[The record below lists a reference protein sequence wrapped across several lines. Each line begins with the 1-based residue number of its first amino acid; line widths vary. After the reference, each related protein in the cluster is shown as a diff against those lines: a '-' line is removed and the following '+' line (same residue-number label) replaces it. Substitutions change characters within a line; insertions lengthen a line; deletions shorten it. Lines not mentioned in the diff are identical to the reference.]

1 MSACPLTP
9 SDDQLVEALKSKKF
23 KVVTI
28 THGESSSLPV
38 AFSSKQIAAR

>member
-1 MSACPLTP
+1 VSAVPHTLLTP

-28 THGESSSLPV
+28 THGESSS
-38 AFSSKQIAAR
+38 